1 MDPRAGEA
9 RGTEEIALDLV
20 LGNRFNLERNFLKR
34 VKLHFLPRTSAL
46 LMVSLLVAAAP
57 LPAVWGQSKPV
68 YLGSLTGIGAPAA
81 PQPLRL
87 AATNNL
93 LYIGTSLGMY
103 VYEVSTPSLPQ
114 EVGYLAPNPISG
126 GIMRILLQGNRA
138 YLASVG
144 LRIVDVS
151 DPAQPVELSYVD
163 DSNGGT
169 NGLATDLAV
178 SGSYVFVANGADG
191 LRVYDAA
198 NAYAPTS
205 IGHWPNVA
213 SVFGSYPQGIAL
225 SGSYAYLANYGDGLR
240 IFDVSNPANP
250 VNVRDI
256 PDAKASRVVIRG
268 DILYL
273 ISDRL
278 TIFDISFPAKPVK
291 LAETMDPP
299 DPVALGVDG
308 NYLYVACSGY
318 SFYGPYMYDVSSP
331 ANALRLSPSSTYY
344 NEYPVRDMAMSSQVA
359 YLAMQF
365 GVNIYNLGTPIAP
378 TLSIAKPDS
387 RTVRLSWQAPSF
399 EFKLLETTDPVAGQW
414 RTITNAVVQTL
425 SGRNQITLPFQTDN
439 RFYRLSSGQ

>member
-1 MDPRAGEA
+1 M
-9 RGTEEIALDLV
+9 
-20 LGNRFNLERNFLKR
+20 
-34 VKLHFLPRTSAL
+34 LPRTSAL
-46 LMVSLLVAAAP
+46 LLILLLVVAVP
-57 LPAVWGQSKPV
+57 EPTVWGQSKPV
-68 YLGSLTGIGAPAA
+68 YIGSLTGIGAPAA

-103 VYEVSTPSLPQ
+103 VYEVSVPSMPQ

-144 LRIVDVS
+144 LRVVDVS

-169 NGLATDLAV
+169 NGLATDLTV

-191 LRVYDAA
+191 LRVYDVS
-198 NAYAPTS
+198 NAYAPTN
-205 IGHWPNVA
+205 IGHWPNVP

-240 IFDVSNPANP
+240 IFDVSDPANP
-250 VNVRDI
+250 MNVRDI
-256 PDAKASRVVIRG
+256 PDAKASRVAIRG
-268 DILYL
+268 DILYM

-291 LAETMDPP
+291 LAETMDSPE
-299 DPVALGVDG
+299 PVALGIDG

-318 SFYGPYMYDVSSP
+318 SFYGPYMYDASSS
-331 ANALRLSPSSTYY
+331 ANVVRLSPSSTYY
-344 NEYPVRDMAMSSQVA
+344 NEYLVRDMAMSSQVA

-365 GVNIYNLGTPIAP
+365 GVNIYNLGSPVAP

-387 RTVRLSWQAPSF
+387 RTVRLSWPAPSF
-399 EFKLLETTDPVAGQW
+399 EFNLMETTDPVAGQW
-414 RTITNAVVQTL
+414 HPVTNAAAQTV
-425 SGRNQITLPFQTDN
+425 SGRNQITLPFQADD
-439 RFYRLSSGQ
+439 RFYRLSSQP